1 MKLLLEHVGYFVG
14 ASKVPEYDPPKDS
27 PCPLC
32 GEPCRLDDQ
41 AVSNLKWHLHA
52 AAATGEPGLDLL
64 SLFYRAHRSCV
75 VKDPAHAAMADF
87 LALAHGRTIAMRR
100 LS

>member
-14 ASKVPEYDPPKDS
+14 TSQVPEYDPPKDS

-32 GEPCRLDDQ
+32 GLPCNSSDQ
-41 AVSNLKWHLHA
+41 SVSNLKWHLHMVDVL
-52 AAATGEPGLDLL
+52 GEPGLGLL

-75 VKDPAHAAMADF
+75 AKDPAHAAMADF